1 MAVEKVLQEALA
13 LSREDRERVLDAL
26 QESLEPDQESEKALA
41 AEVERR
47 MKAVEEGR
55 ARLIPDEE
63 VFAELRAR
71 FPPR

>member
-13 LSREDRERVLDAL
+13 RSREDRERVM
-26 QESLEPDQESEKALA
+26 
-41 AEVERR
+41 ERR
-47 MKAVEEGR
+47 KNAVEEGR
-55 ARLIPDEE
+55 ARLIPHEE